1 MIGVVYRTRVRP
13 IAVVVGWR
21 DAIGGP
27 FVCVAVGRI
36 STYCTVSAAARGWRT
51 SFVWACFLGPW
62 SYVWHRRGMG
72 VSQLAFRLCSMTVRT
87 VGLLALKNTYGNL
100 A

>member
-27 FVCVAVGRI
+27 LCVWRLGGYRLIALCRRPHVGG
-36 STYCTVSAAARGWRT
+36 ARH
-51 SFVWACFLGPW
+51 SFGP
-62 SYVWHRRGMG
+62 V
-72 VSQLAFRLCSMTVRT
+72 F
-87 VGLLALKNTYGNL
+87 
-100 A
+100 